1 MNKKGFTLI
10 ELLGVVTLIALIS
23 IIAIPKITNNFL
35 NKKNEIS
42 EANQKLLAAATDTYI
57 ENNKGIYNNSY
68 ESNGSTYCIPVQTL
82 IDKGI
87 LEKPFKNINGKEID
101 YTNKIK
107 ATYQAEYNSFDYE
120 LVDSCEELIQY
131 VSRPQLEE
139 NMIPVIYN
147 EETSSWVK
155 ADDKSHWYNYSEK
168 NWANAVVVNEYKSTE
183 QNSKSRYEYVNA
195 PAGTPILESDI
206 LGYFVWIPRFRY
218 QLFESSSE
226 KEINI
231 VFESVATPK
240 SAGVKKNEW
249 LTHPAFTYN
258 NQELSGI
265 WFGKYVVSYNNGN
278 LVIIPHKYSDIT
290 EYNNAYNISVNM
302 TNENNIYG
310 FKNVNTHLTRNSE
323 WAAAAYL
330 TDSKYGIKKVMYN
343 TSTST
348 TYNKSGIY
356 DMTNRSGEYVIV
368 ETETEDSLGYGLSET
383 NKWNNNNY
391 ENSFITEEKPYL
403 IRGDKYALNYKS
415 YDSRISH
422 AYRIVIINNNT
433 TVNKKSEIP
442 VFQIVN
448 NVKYFDSNWIK
459 NNPMYYDPINGK
471 CTIEDYKNNTDK
483 LGKTGC
489 LRWYAYSE
497 NADKT
502 LNLLLDHN
510 TSNEI
515 FWSAYEEDGYSSHLN
530 LSKLNA
536 DHGPTGLLYQLYLDT
551 KDWTA
556 LKDLTSEENY
566 SLSCEYDFNSDGA
579 INNNEKWNYTV
590 DYTKHYVENPNY
602 RIMPNFESQIELG
615 EEKYNTVPGAY
626 KARTLT
632 AEEIAFITGM
642 NTEANPNNWIASKGI
657 YFYYASL
664 NANYRDYIDKRENG
678 RKYGWLLDYM
688 FSDCEYDGCIKKY
701 PSFEERSDSYL
712 TTSTFNCN
720 GISGW
725 VLERGSINMNTKG
738 GIRPVIRVNRND
750 VLILNY

>member
-68 ESNGSTYCIPVQTL
+68 EANGSTYCIPVQTL

-195 PAGTPILESDI
+195 PSGTPILESDI

-240 SAGVKKNEW
+240 SAGISKNQW

-258 NQELSGI
+258 NRELSGI
-265 WFGKYVVSYNNGN
+265 WIGKYEASTQNNN
-278 LVIIPHKYSDIT
+278 IILKTNTPLT
-290 EYNNAYNISVNM
+290 NIDYVEANKKAISM
-302 TNENNIYG
+302 TNEKNIYG
-310 FKNVNTHLTRNSE
+310 FKNVNTHMTRNSE
-323 WAAAAYL
+323 WGALAYL
-330 TDSKYGIKKVMYN
+330 TNSIYGNNENNSSTGNN
-343 TSTST
+343 T
-348 TYNKSGIY
+348 GIY
-356 DMTNRSGEYVIV
+356 NLSGNKEFVILDN
-368 ETETEDSLGYGLSET
+368 ESENSLGYALSET
-383 NKWNNNNY
+383 NNWTTDNSYPTTEKLYLTRGNNSIYNYQNSNVSDENTTFRITLTNIETQDQNYQRKYIVTFDPDGGTLSETTKEVSYHEPYGTLPTPTREGYTFMGWNGKN
-391 ENSFITEEKPYL
+391 
-403 IRGDKYALNYKS
+403 
-415 YDSRISH
+415 
-422 AYRIVIINNNT
+422 IINL
-433 TVNKKSEIP
+433 E
-442 VFQIVN
+442 
-448 NVKYFDSNWIK
+448 KYIRDDTYCKI
-459 NNPMYYDPINGK
+459 
-471 CTIEDYKNNTDK
+471 
-483 LGKTGC
+483 
-489 LRWYAYSE
+489 
-497 NADKT
+497 
-502 LNLLLDHN
+502 

-515 FWSAYEEDGYSSHLN
+515 RIIKTSVLADCLGPSISLVNDNTYSISAYFDGSFTNRLYAFFGLSVWDRHINDNKLSTSFRYNGSEDKGRLAIFQNRQNTVLNSDLISDELIISNIMLEEGSTATEYEPYYITS
-530 LSKLNA
+530 
-536 DHGPTGLLYQLYLDT
+536 DT
-551 KDWTA
+551 KVVQQKNHT
-556 LKDLTSEENY
+556 LKAIWQA
-566 SLSCEYDFNSDGA
+566 NS
-579 INNNEKWNYTV
+579 
-590 DYTKHYVENPNY
+590 
-602 RIMPNFESQIELG
+602 
-615 EEKYNTVPGAY
+615 
-626 KARTLT
+626 
-632 AEEIAFITGM
+632 
-642 NTEANPNNWIASKGI
+642 
-657 YFYYASL
+657 
-664 NANYRDYIDKRENG
+664 
-678 RKYGWLLDYM
+678 
-688 FSDCEYDGCIKKY
+688 
-701 PSFEERSDSYL
+701 
-712 TTSTFNCN
+712 
-720 GISGW
+720 
-725 VLERGSINMNTKG
+725 
-738 GIRPVIRVNRND
+738 
-750 VLILNY
+750 

>member
-68 ESNGSTYCIPVQTL
+68 EANGSTYCIPVQTL

-240 SAGVKKNEW
+240 SAGISKNQW

-258 NQELSGI
+258 NRELSGI
-265 WFGKYVVSYNNGN
+265 WIGKYEASTQNNN
-278 LVIIPHKYSDIT
+278 IILKTNTPLT
-290 EYNNAYNISVNM
+290 NIDYVEANKKAISM
-302 TNENNIYG
+302 TNEKNIYG
-310 FKNVNTHLTRNSE
+310 FKNVNTHMTRNSE
-323 WAAAAYL
+323 WGALAYL
-330 TDSKYGIKKVMYN
+330 TNSIYGNNENNSSTGNN
-343 TSTST
+343 T
-348 TYNKSGIY
+348 GIY
-356 DMTNRSGEYVIV
+356 NLSGNKEFVILDN
-368 ETETEDSLGYGLSET
+368 ESENSLGYALSET
-383 NKWNNNNY
+383 NNWTTDNSYPTTEKLYLTRGNNSIYNYQNSNVSDENTTFRITLTNIETQDQNYQRKYIVTFDPDGGTLSETTKEVSYHEPYGTLPTPTKEGYTFLGWNGKNIIDKSQSTNEGIRNEEPSRYWAHLVFDNNWILN
-391 ENSFITEEKPYL
+391 NLNPST
-403 IRGDKYALNYKS
+403 KYTIS
-415 YDSRISH
+415 YDVECLS
-422 AYRIVIINNNT
+422 
-433 TVNKKSEIP
+433 IP
-442 VFQIVN
+442 EYTS
-448 NVKYFDSNWIK
+448 KYSDN
-459 NNPMYYDPINGK
+459 
-471 CTIEDYKNNTDK
+471 
-483 LGKTGC
+483 LG
-489 LRWYAYSE
+489 
-497 NADKT
+497 
-502 LNLLLDHN
+502 LLLYSQGN
-510 TSNEI
+510 TSPI
-515 FWSAYEEDGYSSHLN
+515 MYM
-530 LSKLNA
+530 SKYISTGEKVNIIKTITT
-536 DHGPTGLLYQLYLDT
+536 PTGL
-551 KDWTA
+551 
-556 LKDLTSEENY
+556 
-566 SLSCEYDFNSDGA
+566 YDSSA
-579 INNNEKWNYTV
+579 
-590 DYTKHYVENPNY
+590 NY
-602 RIMPNFESQIELG
+602 RILAYSNRYLNG
-615 EEKYNTVPGAY
+615 ETGVFSTIRLYNLQLEEGDTATEYEPYYITSDTKVVQQKNHTL
-626 KARTLT
+626 KA
-632 AEEIAFITGM
+632 IWK
-642 NTEANPNNWIASKGI
+642 ANS
-657 YFYYASL
+657 
-664 NANYRDYIDKRENG
+664 
-678 RKYGWLLDYM
+678 
-688 FSDCEYDGCIKKY
+688 
-701 PSFEERSDSYL
+701 
-712 TTSTFNCN
+712 
-720 GISGW
+720 
-725 VLERGSINMNTKG
+725 
-738 GIRPVIRVNRND
+738 
-750 VLILNY
+750 